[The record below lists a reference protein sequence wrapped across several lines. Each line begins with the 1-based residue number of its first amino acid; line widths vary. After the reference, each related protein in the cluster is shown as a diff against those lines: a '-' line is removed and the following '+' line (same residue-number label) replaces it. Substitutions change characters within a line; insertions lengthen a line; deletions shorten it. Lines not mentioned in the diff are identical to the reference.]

1 MNPVDTRRPRDR
13 PGSWVRSRAA
23 AGTLWQT
30 VAFQARAGRIMPRY
44 IGFDT
49 TAERHDAPRVAV
61 LLVNLGT
68 PAEPT
73 ADAVGE
79 YLAEFLSDPRVVELP
94 RWLWWPI
101 LHGYVLRARPRRSAE
116 AYAKIWRD
124 DGSPLLVFSRQLA
137 QAVRSEVSR
146 RSGGRITTALAMTY
160 GEPSVRTVATDLMHN
175 GVRRILAL
183 PLFPQYSATST
194 GAALDA
200 TMRAMQSLRWPPG
213 LRTVNDYHDDAG
225 YLAALVG
232 SIQAHWARN
241 GRGQKLLLSFHGI
254 PEKYAAA
261 GDPYPDQCRETAR
274 RLGDALGM
282 NEGELLVTF
291 QSRLGRQP
299 WLRPYT
305 DETIEQLARQD
316 VETLD
321 VLCPGFAVDCL
332 ETLEEVA
339 LRYRTTFLTNGGKQF
354 RYIPALNATSAHAT
368 ALADI
373 AMRQLAGWA

>member
-1 MNPVDTRRPRDR
+1 
-13 PGSWVRSRAA
+13 
-23 AGTLWQT
+23 
-30 VAFQARAGRIMPRY
+30 MPRY
-44 IGFDT
+44 LGFN
-49 TAERHDAPRVAV
+49 TAPEQLGSKKSAV

-68 PAEPT
+68 PEAPT
-73 ADAVGE
+73 TDAVTE
-79 YLAEFLSDPRVVELP
+79 YLAEFLSDPRIVELP
-94 RWLWWPI
+94 RWLWWPV
-101 LHGYVLRARPRRSAE
+101 LHGYLLRTRPRRSAE

-124 DGSPLLVFSRQLA
+124 DGSPLLVFSERLA
-137 QAVRSEVSR
+137 GAMRAEIAR
-146 RSGGRITTALAMTY
+146 RSSGEVDVALAMTY
-160 GEPSVRTVATDLMHN
+160 GKPSVAGTIESLMQQ
-175 GVRRILAL
+175 GVRRLLVL

-194 GAALDA
+194 GAAMDA
-200 TMRAMQSLRWPPG
+200 VTRVMQTLRWPPS
-213 LRTVNDYHDDAG
+213 LRIVTDYHVDAG

-232 SIQAHWARN
+232 SVQAHWAQY
-241 GRGQKLLLSFHGI
+241 GRGDKLLLSFHGI

-274 RLGDALGM
+274 RLGDALGL
-282 NEGELLVTF
+282 GDELVVTF

-316 VETLD
+316 VHALD

-354 RYIPALNATSAHAT
+354 RYIPALNDASSHAT

-373 AMRQLAGWA
+373 ALRQLAGWL

>member
-1 MNPVDTRRPRDR
+1 MSHSSGFAPGAETRD
-13 PGSWVRSRAA
+13 A
-23 AGTLWQT
+23 
-30 VAFQARAGRIMPRY
+30 ARA
-44 IGFDT
+44 
-49 TAERHDAPRVAV
+49 AV

-68 PAEPT
+68 PAAPT
-73 ADAVGE
+73 TDAVRQ
-79 YLAEFLSDPRVVELP
+79 YLGQFLSDRRVVELP

-101 LHGYVLRARPRRSAE
+101 LHGYILRTRPRRSAE
-116 AYAKIWRD
+116 AYAKVWRD
-124 DGSPLLVFSRQLA
+124 DGSPLLVFSEQLA
-137 QAVRSEVSR
+137 DAVRDDIAQRTGGAVEV
-146 RSGGRITTALAMTY
+146 ALAMTY
-160 GEPSVRTVATDLMHN
+160 GEPSVAGVLAKLLEA
-175 GVRRILAL
+175 GVRRVLVL

-200 TMRAMQSLRWPPG
+200 VARTTLRLRNPPE
-213 LRTVNDYHDDAG
+213 LRTINDYHADAG

-232 SIQAHWARN
+232 QVQAHWARH
-241 GRGQKLLLSFHGI
+241 GRAEKLLLSFHGI
-254 PEKYAAA
+254 PEKYARA

-274 RLGDALGM
+274 RLGDALGLD
-282 NEGELLVTF
+282 NEDLLVTF

-305 DETIEQLARQD
+305 DETIEALARQD

-339 LRYRTTFLTNGGKQF
+339 LRYRATFLTNGGRQF
-354 RYIPALNATSAHAT
+354 RYIPALNADRSHAS

-373 AMRQLAGWA
+373 AMRQLAGWV

>member
-1 MNPVDTRRPRDR
+1 
-13 PGSWVRSRAA
+13 
-23 AGTLWQT
+23 
-30 VAFQARAGRIMPRY
+30 MPRY
-44 IGFDT
+44 LGFDPVPQRS
-49 TAERHDAPRVAV
+49 AETQMAV

-68 PAEPT
+68 PAAPT
-73 ADAVGE
+73 TDAVRD
-79 YLAEFLSDPRVVELP
+79 YLAQFLSDPRIVELP
-94 RWLWWPI
+94 RWLWWPV
-101 LHGYVLRARPRRSAE
+101 LHGYLLRTRPRRSAE
-116 AYAKIWRD
+116 AYAKIWRN
-124 DGSPLLVFSRQLA
+124 DGSPLLVFSERLE
-137 QAVRSEVSR
+137 QAFRAEISR
-146 RSGGRITTALAMTY
+146 RTGGKATAALAMTY
-160 GEPSVRTVATDLMHN
+160 GEPSVDAVVADLMRR
-175 GVRRILAL
+175 GVRRLLVL

-200 TMRAMQSLRWPPG
+200 IARLTKTLRWPPE
-213 LRTVNDYHDDAG
+213 LRTVNDYHCDAG

-232 SIQAHWARN
+232 SVQAHWARI
-241 GRGQKLLLSFHGI
+241 GRGDKLLLSFHGI

-274 RLGDALGM
+274 RLGDALGL
-282 NEGELLVTF
+282 GSDELLVTF

-305 DETIEQLARQD
+305 DETVEQLARQN

-354 RYIPALNATSAHAT
+354 RYIPALNNGRAHVT
-368 ALADI
+368 ALASI
-373 AMRQLAGWA
+373 ALGHLSGWV

>member
-1 MNPVDTRRPRDR
+1 
-13 PGSWVRSRAA
+13 
-23 AGTLWQT
+23 
-30 VAFQARAGRIMPRY
+30 MPRY
-44 IGFDT
+44 LGFDT
-49 TAERHDAPRVAV
+49 APERHVAPSTAV

-68 PAEPT
+68 PAAPT
-73 ADAVGE
+73 ADAVRD
-79 YLAEFLSDPRVVELP
+79 YLAEFLADPRIVELP
-94 RWLWWPI
+94 RWLWWPV
-101 LHGYVLRARPRRSAE
+101 LHGFVLRTRPRRSAE

-124 DGSPLLVFSRQLA
+124 DGSPLLVFSERLANAVHAQL
-137 QAVRSEVSR
+137 SR
-146 RSGGRITTALAMTY
+146 RSGKGVVTALAMTY
-160 GEPSVRTVATDLMHN
+160 GEPSVRVTLIDLMRK
-175 GVRRILAL
+175 GVRRLLVL

-200 TMRAMQSLRWPPG
+200 VLRVMRNLRWMPA
-213 LRTVNDYHDDAG
+213 LRTIDDYHADAG
-225 YLAALVG
+225 YLAALAG
-232 SIQAHWARN
+232 SVQAHWAGH
-241 GRGQKLLLSFHGI
+241 GRGDKLLLSFHGI

-261 GDPYPDQCRETAR
+261 GDPYPDQCHETAR
-274 RLGDALGM
+274 RLGDALGI
-282 NEGELLVTF
+282 GEDGLLVTF

-305 DETIEQLARQD
+305 DEAIEQLARQD

-354 RYIPALNATSAHAT
+354 RYIPALNASSAHAT

-373 AMRQLAGWA
+373 AMKQLAGWV